1 MEASYSSGTPSPRQR
16 GCAQGPDAWGPC
28 GSRGER
34 RATLPR
40 VSRPSTQLRLR
51 VVRAG
56 QRGPGLVGDRGGG
69 PSSWPVFRGRGGVES
84 VLGRTLKWLFS
95 ASKNLRDSR
104 CVCRAARARSWLVA
118 EQRPEEAPSA
128 TRPGHPAGVGG
139 PSAMRP
145 RRLHTGAFRRRSGA
159 TGCGWG
165 RRRRPHREV
174 RVSMSHADAPPP
186 ASPHPRRSPSWAW

>member
-1 MEASYSSGTPSPRQR
+1 MGAVWLPGRAAGHPAAREPAEHPAAASCRPCRTTWPGSHVTASSVTG
-16 GCAQGPDAWGPC
+16 
-28 GSRGER
+28 
-34 RATLPR
+34 
-40 VSRPSTQLRLR
+40 
-51 VVRAG
+51 
-56 QRGPGLVGDRGGG
+56 GGG
-69 PSSWPVFRGRGGVES
+69 PSSWLVFRGRGGVES

-128 TRPGHPAGVGG
+128 TRPGHPAGGGG

-145 RRLHTGAFRRRSGA
+145 GRLHTGAFRRRSGA

-165 RRRRPHREV
+165 RRRRPHCEV

-186 ASPHPRRSPSWAW
+186 ASPRPRRSPSWAW